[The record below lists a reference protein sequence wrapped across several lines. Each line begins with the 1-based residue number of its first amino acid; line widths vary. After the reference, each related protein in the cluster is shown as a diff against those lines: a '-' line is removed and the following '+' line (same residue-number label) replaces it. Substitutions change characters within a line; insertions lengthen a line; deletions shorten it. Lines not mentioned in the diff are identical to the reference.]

1 MASNLTLTSAS
12 DQVPSELFNFIAWV
26 TGFASDELPVEK
38 PRVTVNDDLS
48 RKILS
53 ISQDIIR
60 LSRKANKSVILPKH
74 HALAMAVKNMSG
86 SKNLISLL
94 NGLGHCISN
103 NMLYEHDTAL
113 AELQIKRGEN
123 FIPSSIKPN
132 IHCTLVW
139 DNNDFGE
146 ETLSG

>member
-1 MASNLTLTSAS
+1 
-12 DQVPSELFNFIAWV
+12 
-26 TGFASDELPVEK
+26 
-38 PRVTVNDDLS
+38 
-48 RKILS
+48 
-53 ISQDIIR
+53 
-60 LSRKANKSVILPKH
+60 
-74 HALAMAVKNMSG
+74 MAVKNMSG

-146 ETLSG
+146 ETL